1 MLCLGRHFLWGRDA
15 KFKIFCSHKVN
26 SGRAGFFMSSVRKFS
41 KGRSQK
47 LKNLQAQISQLE
59 QQLADAQQREK
70 RSRQLLQAVI
80 DASPDLIF
88 VKDRDFRCI
97 LANQGFA
104 TTIGATPDSVLGKN
118 EQELGYPEEQVFGNS
133 EAGIRGFR
141 EDDLKVLA
149 GETIHVEEIV
159 TTVAGVKI
167 FDVRKIPLHDDNGEV
182 YAIVGFARDI
192 TEQQAAQQQHKQAEA
207 ERQKFVC
214 LVENSS
220 DFIGMADFAGKPLFI
235 NSAGL
240 KMLGLSVEDLPT
252 INIANLHPESTAFML
267 HNIALPQALKTGSWQ
282 GEGQMLN
289 QKTGMTIDVEMLVFP
304 VHDVKTNELLCMAT
318 VQRDITDRKRADTE
332 LCQTK
337 NFLESV
343 LNTLPV
349 AVIAK
354 DAEKLRFAL
363 WNKAAEQLFG
373 LNFNQ
378 VLGKNDYD
386 FFTKEQA
393 DFFTKI
399 DRQVLASGKTVDISE
414 EDAQIAGETHILRT
428 KKTVILDHLGE
439 AKYLLAITEDITE
452 RKLAE
457 KAVKESESQLRK
469 KTEDLEQTLQELR
482 RTQTQLVQSE
492 KMSSLGQLVA
502 GVAHEIN
509 NPVNF
514 IFGNL
519 SHAREYTQDLLALVE
534 MYQEYYPTPHPDI
547 QTELDAIE
555 LDFLIEDLPKLL
567 NSMKVGADRI
577 QKIVASLRTFS
588 RMDEAEMKAVN
599 IHEGIDSTL
608 MILQNRLKAKPDRPE
623 IKVIKEY
630 GILPLIECY
639 VGQLNQV
646 FINIVANAIDALED
660 AFNAKVLGDLV
671 IIIHT
676 KMIENNQVMIKITN
690 NGPEITEQIK
700 SRLFDPFFTTKPVGK
715 GTGMGLSISYQIIT
729 EKHGG
734 SLECFSDAKK
744 GTEFAIKIPLK
755 QALRKI

>member
-1 MLCLGRHFLWGRDA
+1 
-15 KFKIFCSHKVN
+15 
-26 SGRAGFFMSSVRKFS
+26 MSSVTKSS

-47 LKNLQAQISQLE
+47 LKNLQGQIAHLE

-88 VKDRDFRCI
+88 VKDRDFRYI

-133 EAGIRGFR
+133 EAGIRGFC

-149 GETIHVEEIV
+149 GETIHVEEIA

-220 DFIGMADFAGKPLFI
+220 DFIGMADFTGKPLFI

-252 INIANLHPESTAFML
+252 INIVNLHPESTALML
-267 HNIALPQALKTGSWQ
+267 QNVALPQALKTGSWQ

-318 VQRDITDRKRADTE
+318 VQRDISDRKRADIE

-354 DAEKLRFAL
+354 DAEELRFAL
-363 WNKAAEQLFG
+363 WNKAAEQVFG
-373 LNFNQ
+373 LKFNQ

-399 DRQVLASGKTVDISE
+399 DRQVLASGQIVDISE
-414 EDAQIAGETHILRT
+414 EDAQIEGETHILRT
-428 KKTVILDHLGE
+428 KKTAILDHLGK
-439 AKYLLAITEDITE
+439 ATYLLAITEDITE
-452 RKLAE
+452 RKRAE
-457 KAVKESESQLRK
+457 KALKESESQLRK
-469 KTEDLEQTLQELR
+469 KTEDLEQILQELR

-519 SHAREYTQDLLALVE
+519 SHAKEYTQDLLALIE
-534 MYQEYYPTPHPDI
+534 MYQEYYPNPHPDI
-547 QTELDAIE
+547 QTELEAIE

-623 IKVIKEY
+623 IKVLKEY
-630 GILPLIECY
+630 GILPLVECY
-639 VGQLNQV
+639 AGQLNQV
-646 FINIVANAIDALED
+646 FMNILANAIDALED
-660 AFNAKVLGDLV
+660 AYDAKILV
-671 IIIHT
+671 NLAIIIHT
-676 KMIENNQVMIKITN
+676 KLIENNQVTIKIIN
-690 NGPEITEQIK
+690 NGPEITDKVK

-715 GTGMGLSISYQIIT
+715 GTGMGLSISYQIVT

-734 SLECFSDAKK
+734 SLDCFSDSEK
-744 GTEFAIKIPLK
+744 GTEFIIKIPLK
-755 QALRKI
+755 QTLRKI